1 MGIVAPACGDNVD
14 PMTRYRVEAV
24 HWDGGPAGAERLG
37 ELLNGWA
44 DEGWRVRSI
53 VPTRADT
60 SVRALS
66 ASASA
71 DTTELAIVLER
82 D

>member
-1 MGIVAPACGDNVD
+1 
-14 PMTRYRVEAV
+14 MTRYRVEAV
-24 HWDGGPAGAERLG
+24 HWDGGEEGARRLG

-44 DEGWRVRSI
+44 AEGWRVRSI

-71 DTTELAIVLER
+71 DTTELAIVLEQ